1 LRVLNKVLKYISKLL
16 RSFDVSPIGGSSVPK
31 LFFYVIW
38 GLNSAI
44 FLGEDFIQEQLKTSH
59 TYDIVKSAVNCTVV
73 KKVSAD
79 AYVNETF
86 QLVNTYEFGA
96 ASSAD
101 IDLVYYDVI
110 FSIFSRGPPAGYAP
124 VHGAVS
130 LT

>member
-1 LRVLNKVLKYISKLL
+1 MRVLNKVLKYISKLL
-16 RSFDVSPIGGSSVPK
+16 RSFDVSPIGGSSIPK

-44 FLGEDFIQEQLKTSH
+44 FLGEDFIQEQLFRSH

-79 AYVNETF
+79 AFVNETF
-86 QLVNTYEFGA
+86 QIVNTYEFHE

-101 IDLVYYDVI
+101 IELVNFDVI
-110 FSIFSRGPPAGYAP
+110 FSIFSRGPPSETAP
-124 VHGAVS
+124 LLGAAS
-130 LT
+130 LV